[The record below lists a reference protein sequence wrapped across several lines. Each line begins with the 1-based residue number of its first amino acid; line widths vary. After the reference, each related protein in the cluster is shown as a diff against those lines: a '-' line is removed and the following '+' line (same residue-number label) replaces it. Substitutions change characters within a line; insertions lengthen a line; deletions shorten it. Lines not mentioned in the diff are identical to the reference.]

1 MSPPATPLTVH
12 RVAAGESTQR
22 TLAIIGDRLDAGAD
36 PARIAV
42 LARVASALLPVQVA
56 LADAGIGH
64 TAPLDPHV
72 LRRTGVRT
80 ALAYLRLGLDLERIR
95 REDLL
100 ETLNRPARKVKSAV
114 LPLLP
119 NRRLTIDT
127 LERVADALSP
137 THQERFVGYL
147 DDLRHLEA
155 RITHGAD
162 TATCLATIRQRIGL
176 GEAVDALDASRSRP
190 EGSSHGDDLDALEQ
204 LAHLQPRPEEL
215 EAWLGERLRV
225 PGDDAGV
232 TLATVHR
239 VKGREWPH
247 VVVIGATTGLFPHR
261 LAEDDEEE
269 RRVFHVAITRCQR
282 TVDVVAET
290 GRVSPFVDE
299 LTAAG
304 ADDRPGPTPPG
315 TAGTTRPASAS
326 TSDTTGTTDAA
337 SDRTLPHVPARFHPD
352 GALVTTAGVAV
363 ALPGGFDG
371 RVQRAASDHVAVR
384 LLAGPTVRLGYGS
397 PVTVDERTSSFGPP
411 PVAASATRS
420 GDSRPSTDR
429 TTARGSHDPQL
440 TGVDAEDPPVDDRL
454 FEALRRWRAGVAG
467 DTGVPPYVVFHD
479 RHLQV
484 IAGRKPT
491 SLKQLGD
498 CPGVGPTKLER
509 YGDDLLEII
518 AEHLDDPDTD
528 LDDPDTDPDDDPD
541 TDPDD
546 GTTG

>member
-1 MSPPATPLTVH
+1 MSPPPTPLTVH

-22 TLAIIGDRLDAGAD
+22 TLAVIGDRLDAGAD
-36 PARIAV
+36 PSRIAV

-56 LADAGIGH
+56 LADAAIGH
-64 TAPLDPHV
+64 TAPLDTHV

-155 RITHGAD
+155 RITDGAD
-162 TATCLATIRQRIGL
+162 TAACLATIRQRIGL

-215 EAWLGERLRV
+215 EGWLGDRLRV

-269 RRVFHVAITRCQR
+269 RRVFHVAITRCQA

-299 LTAAG
+299 LTAQTPEGVLGSGPPAL
-304 ADDRPGPTPPG
+304 DTTVDRP
-315 TAGTTRPASAS
+315 A
-326 TSDTTGTTDAA
+326 
-337 SDRTLPHVPARFHPD
+337 LPQVPATFHPD
-352 GALVTTAGVAV
+352 GALVTTAGVGV
-363 ALPGGFDG
+363 MLPGGLHG
-371 RVQRAASDHVAVR
+371 RVELAASDHVAVR
-384 LLAGPTVRLGYGS
+384 LLTGPTVRLGYGS
-397 PVTVDERTSSFGPP
+397 PVTVDDRAATFGPP
-411 PVAASATRS
+411 PVAASTARS
-420 GDSRPSTDR
+420 GAGRPSADR
-429 TTARGSHDPQL
+429 RTGDGSDDPQL
-440 TGVDAEDPPVDDRL
+440 AGVGADDPPVDDRL
-454 FEALRRWRAGVAG
+454 FESLRRWRAGVAG

-509 YGDDLLEII
+509 YGDDLLEIV
-518 AEHLDDPDTD
+518 AEHLDRADADTS
-528 LDDPDTDPDDDPD
+528 
-541 TDPDD
+541 
-546 GTTG
+546 G

>member
-1 MSPPATPLTVH
+1 MSPPSTPLTVH

-22 TLAIIGDRLDAGAD
+22 TLAVIGDRLDAGVD
-36 PARIAV
+36 PARMAV

-64 TAPLDPHV
+64 TAPLDPNV

-299 LTAAG
+299 LTAPDG
-304 ADDRPGPTPPG
+304 VDDRPGPAP
-315 TAGTTRPASAS
+315 
-326 TSDTTGTTDAA
+326 TTGTAA
-337 SDRTLPHVPARFHPD
+337 DQPALPQVPARFHPD
-352 GALVTTAGVAV
+352 GALVTTAGVGV
-363 ALPGGFDG
+363 SLPGGFHG
-371 RVQRAASDHVAVR
+371 RVELAASDHVAVR

-397 PVTVDERTSSFGPP
+397 PVTVDERTATFGPP

-420 GDSRPSTDR
+420 GPGGRKPEDR
-429 TTARGSHDPQL
+429 TKGTTDDPQL
-440 TGVDAEDPPVDDRL
+440 AGVDAEDPPVDDRL

-484 IAGRKPT
+484 IAGRKPG

-509 YGDDLLEII
+509 YGDDLLEIV
-518 AEHLDDPDTD
+518 AEHLDPADADAA
-528 LDDPDTDPDDDPD
+528 
-541 TDPDD
+541 
-546 GTTG
+546 G